1 MNRKLQAM
9 IKRLTGLQVLT
20 KKSYIPQNQILVFE
34 KTKVK
39 QLVKLIYLDLVKLIN
54 QLTIPANTRSN

>member
-1 MNRKLQAM
+1 M